1 MQAGLFRGGL
11 HVQVAGK
18 REGRPLLVRFR
29 AAVLE
34 TAQQSLAKVQVGM
47 EIYRNDGH
55 VLALL
60 GAQHRHVA
68 YDKGGISNHSVD
80 VCAGRT

>member
-1 MQAGLFRGGL
+1 
-11 HVQVAGK
+11 
-18 REGRPLLVRFR
+18 
-29 AAVLE
+29 
-34 TAQQSLAKVQVGM
+34 M

-80 VCAGRT
+80 VCGVRARLWKVTIVRGSSGSPVPGACGDDGETHATEIRNVPRGTYPRLH